1 MRYDSITG
9 AIGNTPLVRIDPAVH
24 GLRHIDLYAKLELLN
39 PFGSVKDRAAW
50 HMARPQLAAAMAADS
65 QVVELSSGNTA
76 KALAV
81 IAGMHGLS
89 FKSVTNRMRV
99 PEIKDLLLLLGAEI
113 EELPGQSECLDPT
126 ATDDPLTVFHRTLAA
141 SGSAY
146 LHTDQYFNA
155 RNTEAHIT
163 GTGPEIV
170 KDLDGKAPDW
180 FIACVGTAGSST
192 GVARVLREHDPGVR
206 VVGLVAAKSDFIP
219 GIRTLDEVH
228 EVGLFDPDT
237 YDTIESVSAD
247 EAIDGLLTLNR
258 RCGIMAGPTGGAA
271 YVGAVR
277 HLRAYDEKIRAEKTC
292 DENPGGEQPSEPGG
306 GRRTAVFIVCDRV
319 ESYLSYVRQR
329 RPELLGH
336 PRRKYSAADVSD
348 AEALAAPSIT
358 VPDARAWIDREGPL
372 VVDLRSPYAY
382 AALHI
387 DGSVNIVD
395 ELFEELVHGGLPFS
409 RSRPVLLACPVGE
422 KSARYAAL
430 LTRMGHPDIRSLE
443 GGIIAWR
450 DAGAP
455 LVRD

>member
-1 MRYDSITG
+1 MRYDSITE

-24 GLRHIDLYAKLELLN
+24 GLTQIDLYAKLELLN

-50 HMARPQLAAAMAADS
+50 NMARPDLADAAERGSQL
-65 QVVELSSGNTA
+65 VELSSGNTA

-81 IAGMHGLS
+81 IAGMHGLT

-126 ATDDPLTVFHRTLAA
+126 ATDDPLTLFHRTI
-141 SGSAY
+141 SEQGSAY
-146 LHTDQYFNA
+146 LHTDQYFNP
-155 RNTEAHIT
+155 RNTEAHLT

-170 KDLDGKAPDW
+170 KDLDGRAPDW

-192 GVARVLREHDPGVR
+192 GVARVLRENDPAVR

-219 GIRTLDEVH
+219 GIRTIDEAQ
-228 EVGLFDPDT
+228 EVGLFDPGT
-237 YDTIESVSAD
+237 YDTMEAVSAD
-247 EAIDGLLTLNR
+247 EAIEGMLTLNR
-258 RCGIMAGPTGGAA
+258 RCGILAGPTGGAA
-271 YVGAVR
+271 FFGAVR
-277 HLRAYDEKIRAEKTC
+277 HLRSVD
-292 DENPGGEQPSEPGG
+292 SELTE
-306 GRRTAVFIVCDRV
+306 RQSAVFIVCDRV

-329 RPELLGH
+329 RPDLFGR
-336 PRRKYSAADVSD
+336 PSRTNSPSDVTD
-348 AEALAAPSIT
+348 GEIHTAPS
-358 VPDARAWIDREGPL
+358 VGVADARTWIATGRPL
-372 VVDLRSPYAY
+372 VVDLRSPFAY

-395 ELFEELVHGGLPFS
+395 EVFEELLRSGLPFS

-430 LTRMGHPDIRSLE
+430 LTRMGHPDVRSLA